1 MQAQRHAPAR
11 AHRVWSLLVD
21 RGVRFVLLAVALI
34 AWAALHDARAA
45 DDFLE
50 PEKAFQFSA
59 SAADAKS
66 VEVDFTIAP
75 GYYLYREQFKF
86 AASGA
91 KLGTPAIPPGKVK
104 FDETFQKNVETYR
117 DHIRIVVPV
126 EEAGAEFRL
135 VVTSQGCADA
145 GLCYPPMQSAATIGL
160 AGFGGTGTARVET
173 PGKDGGATSSAALS
187 TASATT
193 TAQEATGVE
202 AVLRGG
208 AFWPI
213 VGAFFI
219 AGLLLSLTPCVL
231 PMLPIISSIIVGDG
245 AGSGRAA
252 FTPQPAGAPRPGVS
266 MRAGVGGVSRR
277 RGFALAASY
286 SFGMA
291 VVYTA
296 FGVAAGLAGEGLAAA
311 LQNPW
316 VLGTFA
322 LGLVALSLSMFGVYN
337 LQLPSSI
344 AGRFNAAAHKLPAGR
359 VAGVCAMG
367 GVSAL
372 IVSPCV
378 AAPLAG
384 ALLYLSQ
391 TRDVWLGGTALFSLA
406 TGMSVPLLLV
416 GASAGALLPRA
427 GAWMDEVKAAFGI
440 LLLGVALW
448 TVQPILPGP
457 LALGLWGLLAIG
469 TATMLFLRA
478 RTAGATAARSAKAP
492 GTAAAASH
500 PFAWRQIL
508 AALLAL
514 VGVIQVVG
522 AAAGATDP
530 LRPLER
536 FTARG
541 EGSGA
546 ALTFKT
552 VRSVDELD
560 AALRTAG
567 RPVMLDF
574 YADWCVSCK
583 EMERFTFSD
592 PAVQKRLAGALL
604 LKADVTANND
614 QDRALLKRFN
624 LFGPPGTIFF
634 DAAGQEV
641 RAARLIGYQNSK
653 DFLSTLR
660 NAGL

>member
-1 MQAQRHAPAR
+1 MQAQRHAPAH
-11 AHRVWSLLVD
+11 AHRVWSLLAD
-21 RGVRFVLLAVALI
+21 RGVRLLLVAFALI
-34 AWAALHDARAA
+34 AWAALHEARAA

-66 VEVDFTIAP
+66 VAVDFTIAP

-91 KLGTPAIPPGKVK
+91 TLGMPAIPPGKVK

-126 EEAGAEFRL
+126 SEAGAEFRL

-145 GLCYPPMQSAATIGL
+145 GLCYPPMQSAAAIGL
-160 AGFGGTGTARVET
+160 AGFGGAGTARVEA
-173 PGKDGGATSSAALS
+173 PGKDGGGTSTAASTSLS
-187 TASATT
+187 TAAATST
-193 TAQEATGVE
+193 VQEATGVE

-213 VGAFFI
+213 VGAFFV

-245 AGSGRAA
+245 GRSGPAA
-252 FTPQPAGAPRPGVS
+252 FAPQPAGAPRPGTS
-266 MRAGVGGVSRR
+266 AGSDAGGVSRR

-316 VLGTFA
+316 ILGAFA
-322 LGLVALSLSMFGVYN
+322 LGLVVLSLSMFGVYN

-344 AGRFNAAAHKLPAGR
+344 AERFSAAADKLPAGR
-359 VAGVCAMG
+359 VASVAAMG

-448 TVQPILPGP
+448 TVQPILPGS
-457 LALGLWGLLAIG
+457 LALSLWGLIALG

-478 RTAGATAARSAKAP
+478 RRSASQA
-492 GTAAAASH
+492 
-500 PFAWRQIL
+500 FAWRQTL
-508 AALLAL
+508 AVLLAL

-522 AAAGATDP
+522 AASGATDP

-536 FTARG
+536 FTSRG
-541 EGSGA
+541 EAAGA

-592 PAVQKRLAGALL
+592 PAVQKQLAGTLL
-604 LKADVTANND
+604 LKADVTVNNN
-614 QDRALLKRFN
+614 QDRALLKRFR

-634 DAAGQEV
+634 DASGQEV
-641 RAARLIGYQNSK
+641 RAARLIGYQNSTA
-653 DFLSTLR
+653 FLATLR

>member
-1 MQAQRHAPAR
+1 M
-11 AHRVWSLLVD
+11 LVA
-21 RGVRFVLLAVALI
+21 FALI
-34 AWAALHDARAA
+34 AWAALNDARAA

-66 VEVDFTIAP
+66 VAVDFTIAP

-86 AASGA
+86 ASSGA

-104 FDETFQKNVETYR
+104 FDETFQKNVESYR

-145 GLCYPPMQSAATIGL
+145 GLCYPPMQSAAAIGL
-160 AGFGGTGTARVET
+160 AGFGGAGTARVEA
-173 PGKDGGATSSAALS
+173 PGKDGGATASASTSLS
-187 TASATT
+187 TAPATT
-193 TAQEATGVE
+193 SAQDATGVE

-245 AGSGRAA
+245 GRSSSSA
-252 FTPQPAGAPRPGVS
+252 FTPQPAGAPRPGMS
-266 MRAGVGGVSRR
+266 AHAAAGGVSRR

-291 VVYTA
+291 IVYTA

-316 VLGTFA
+316 VLGAFA
-322 LGLVALSLSMFGVYN
+322 LGLVTLSLSMFGVYN

-344 AGRFNAAAHKLPAGR
+344 AGRFSAAADKLPAGR

-457 LALGLWGLLAIG
+457 LALGLWGLLALG
-469 TATMLFLRA
+469 TATKLFMRA
-478 RTAGATAARSAKAP
+478 RATASQ
-492 GTAAAASH
+492 
-500 PFAWRQIL
+500 PFAWRQTL
-508 AALLAL
+508 AALLSL
-514 VGVIQVVG
+514 VGVIQLVG
-522 AAAGATDP
+522 AASGASDP

-536 FTARG
+536 FTSRG
-541 EGSGA
+541 QAAGA
-546 ALTFKT
+546 ALTFRT

-567 RPVMLDF
+567 RPVLLDF

-592 PAVQKRLAGALL
+592 PAVQKQLAGVLL

-614 QDRALLKRFN
+614 QDRALLKRFS

-634 DAAGQEV
+634 DASGQEV
-641 RAARLIGYQNSK
+641 RAARLIGYQNSSA
-653 DFLSTLR
+653 FLSTLR

>member
-1 MQAQRHAPAR
+1 MQAPRHAH
-11 AHRVWSLLVD
+11 AHRVWSLLAD
-21 RGVRFVLLAVALI
+21 RGVRLLLVAFALI
-34 AWAALHDARAA
+34 AWAVLHEARAA
-45 DDFLE
+45 EDEFLE
-50 PEKAFQFSA
+50 PEKAFQFSTRA
-59 SAADAKS
+59 VDAKS
-66 VEVDFTIAP
+66 VEVDFKVAP

-86 AASGA
+86 AATGA

-117 DHIRIVVPV
+117 DHIVIVVPV

-135 VVTSQGCADA
+135 LVTSQGCADA
-145 GLCYPPMQSAATIGL
+145 GLCYPPMQSAAAVSLT
-160 AGFGGTGTARVET
+160 GFGGGGSARVE
-173 PGKDGGATSSAALS
+173 PPNNGKDATTASSAA
-187 TASATT
+187 TAGAS
-193 TAQEATGVE
+193 AQEATGVE
-202 AVLRGG
+202 AVLRSGS
-208 AFWPI
+208 FWPI

-245 AGSGRAA
+245 GGARRAPL
-252 FTPQPAGAPRPGVS
+252 TPQPAGAPRP
-266 MRAGVGGVSRR
+266 AVGAVSRT

-316 VLGTFA
+316 VLGAFA

-344 AGRFNAAAHKLPAGR
+344 AGRFTSAAHKLPAGR
-359 VAGVCAMG
+359 VASVAAMG

-406 TGMSVPLLLV
+406 AGMSVPLLLV

-448 TVQPILPGP
+448 TVQPILPGSAA
-457 LALGLWGLLAIG
+457 LALWGVLALG
-469 TATMLFLRA
+469 TATMLFTRA
-478 RTAGATAARSAKAP
+478 RAIGATR
-492 GTAAAASH
+492 AASSASVA
-500 PFAWRQIL
+500 PRFAWRQTL

-514 VGVIQVVG
+514 VGVLQVVG
-522 AAAGATDP
+522 AASGASDP

-536 FTARG
+536 LTSRG
-541 EGSGA
+541 DA
-546 ALTFKT
+546 VATLPVFKV
-552 VRSVDELD
+552 VRSVGELD

-567 RPVMLDF
+567 RPAMLDF

-592 PAVQKRLAGALL
+592 PAVQKKLAGALL

-614 QDRALLKRFN
+614 QDRELLKRFR

-634 DAAGQEV
+634 DARGQEV
-641 RAARLIGYQNSK
+641 RSARLVGYQNSSG
-653 DFLSTLR
+653 FLETLR
-660 NAGL
+660 TAGL

>member
-11 AHRVWSLLVD
+11 AHRVWSLLAD
-21 RGVRFVLLAVALI
+21 RGVRLVLVAFALI
-34 AWAALHDARAA
+34 AWAALNGARAA

-66 VEVDFTIAP
+66 VAVDFTIAP

-86 AASGA
+86 ASSGA

-104 FDETFQKNVETYR
+104 FDETFQKNVESYR

-145 GLCYPPMQSAATIGL
+145 GLCYPPMQSAAAIGL
-160 AGFGGTGTARVET
+160 AGFGGAGTARVEA
-173 PGKDGGATSSAALS
+173 PGKDGGATSTASTSLS
-187 TASATT
+187 TAPATT
-193 TAQEATGVE
+193 SAQDATGVE

-245 AGSGRAA
+245 GRSSSSA
-252 FTPQPAGAPRPGVS
+252 FTPQPAGAPRPGMS
-266 MRAGVGGVSRR
+266 AHAAAGGVSRR

-291 VVYTA
+291 IVYTA

-316 VLGTFA
+316 VLGAFA
-322 LGLVALSLSMFGVYN
+322 LGLVTLSLSMFGVYN

-344 AGRFNAAAHKLPAGR
+344 AGRFSAAADKLPAGR

-457 LALGLWGLLAIG
+457 LALGLWGLLALG
-469 TATMLFLRA
+469 TATKLFMRA
-478 RTAGATAARSAKAP
+478 RATASQP
-492 GTAAAASH
+492 L
-500 PFAWRQIL
+500 AWRQTL

-514 VGVIQVVG
+514 VGVIQLVG
-522 AAAGATDP
+522 AASGASDP
-530 LRPLER
+530 LRPLVR
-536 FTARG
+536 FTSRG
-541 EGSGA
+541 QATGA
-546 ALTFKT
+546 ALTFRT

-567 RPVMLDF
+567 RPVLLDF

-592 PAVQKRLAGALL
+592 PAVQKQLAGVLL

-614 QDRALLKRFN
+614 QDRALLKRFR

-634 DAAGQEV
+634 DASGQEV
-641 RAARLIGYQNSK
+641 RAARLIGYQNSTA
-653 DFLSTLR
+653 FLSTLR

>member
-11 AHRVWSLLVD
+11 AHRVWSLLAD
-21 RGVRFVLLAVALI
+21 RGVRLVLVAFALI
-34 AWAALHDARAA
+34 AWAALNDARAA

-66 VEVDFTIAP
+66 VAVDFTIAP

-86 AASGA
+86 ASSGA

-104 FDETFQKNVETYR
+104 FDETFQKNVESYR

-145 GLCYPPMQSAATIGL
+145 GLCYPPMQSAAAIGL
-160 AGFGGTGTARVET
+160 AGFGGAGTARVEA
-173 PGKDGGATSSAALS
+173 PGKDGGATSTASTSLS
-187 TASATT
+187 TAPATT
-193 TAQEATGVE
+193 SAQDATGVE

-245 AGSGRAA
+245 GRSSSSA
-252 FTPQPAGAPRPGVS
+252 FTPQPAGAPRPGMS
-266 MRAGVGGVSRR
+266 AHAAAGGVSRR

-291 VVYTA
+291 IVYTA

-316 VLGTFA
+316 VLGAFA
-322 LGLVALSLSMFGVYN
+322 LGLVTLSLSMFGVYN

-344 AGRFNAAAHKLPAGR
+344 AGRFSAAADKLPAGR

-457 LALGLWGLLAIG
+457 LALGLWGLLALG
-469 TATMLFLRA
+469 TATKLFMRA
-478 RTAGATAARSAKAP
+478 RATASQ
-492 GTAAAASH
+492 
-500 PFAWRQIL
+500 PFAWRQTL

-514 VGVIQVVG
+514 VGVIQLVG
-522 AAAGATDP
+522 AASGASDP
-530 LRPLER
+530 LRPLVR
-536 FTARG
+536 FTSRG
-541 EGSGA
+541 QATGA
-546 ALTFKT
+546 ALTFRT

-567 RPVMLDF
+567 RPVLLDF

-592 PAVQKRLAGALL
+592 PAVQKQLAGVLL

-614 QDRALLKRFN
+614 QDRALLKRFR

-634 DAAGQEV
+634 DASGQEV
-641 RAARLIGYQNSK
+641 RAARLIGYQNSTA
-653 DFLSTLR
+653 FLSTLR

>member
-11 AHRVWSLLVD
+11 AHRVWSLLAD
-21 RGVRFVLLAVALI
+21 RGVRLVLVAFALI
-34 AWAALHDARAA
+34 AWAALNDARAA

-66 VEVDFTIAP
+66 VAVDFTIAP

-86 AASGA
+86 ASSGA

-104 FDETFQKNVETYR
+104 FDETFQKNVESYR

-145 GLCYPPMQSAATIGL
+145 GLCYPPMQSAAAIGL
-160 AGFGGTGTARVET
+160 AGFGGAGTARVEA
-173 PGKDGGATSSAALS
+173 PGKDGGATSTASTSLS
-187 TASATT
+187 TAPATT
-193 TAQEATGVE
+193 SAQDATGVE

-245 AGSGRAA
+245 GRSSSSA
-252 FTPQPAGAPRPGVS
+252 FTPQPAGAPRPGMS
-266 MRAGVGGVSRR
+266 AHAAAGGVSRR

-291 VVYTA
+291 IVYTA

-316 VLGTFA
+316 VLGAFA
-322 LGLVALSLSMFGVYN
+322 LGLVTLSLSMFGVYN

-344 AGRFNAAAHKLPAGR
+344 AGRFSAAADKLPAGR

-457 LALGLWGLLAIG
+457 LALGLWGLLALG
-469 TATMLFLRA
+469 TATKLFMRA
-478 RTAGATAARSAKAP
+478 RATASQP
-492 GTAAAASH
+492 L
-500 PFAWRQIL
+500 AWRQTL

-514 VGVIQVVG
+514 VGVIQLVG
-522 AAAGATDP
+522 AASGASDP
-530 LRPLER
+530 LRPLVR
-536 FTARG
+536 FTSRG
-541 EGSGA
+541 QATGA
-546 ALTFKT
+546 ALTFRT

-567 RPVMLDF
+567 RPVLLDF

-592 PAVQKRLAGALL
+592 PAVQKQLAGVLL

-614 QDRALLKRFN
+614 QDRALLKRFR

-634 DAAGQEV
+634 DASGQEV
-641 RAARLIGYQNSK
+641 RAARLIGYQNSTA
-653 DFLSTLR
+653 FLSTLR

>member
-1 MQAQRHAPAR
+1 M
-11 AHRVWSLLVD
+11 LVA
-21 RGVRFVLLAVALI
+21 FALI
-34 AWAALHDARAA
+34 AWAALNDARAA

-59 SAADAKS
+59 TAADAKS
-66 VEVDFTIAP
+66 VAVDFTIAP

-145 GLCYPPMQSAATIGL
+145 GLCYPPMQSAAAIGL
-160 AGFGGTGTARVET
+160 AGFGGAGTARVEA
-173 PGKDGGATSSAALS
+173 PGKDGGAMSTASTSLS
-187 TASATT
+187 TAPATT
-193 TAQEATGVE
+193 SAQEATGVE
-202 AVLRGG
+202 VVLRGG

-231 PMLPIISSIIVGDG
+231 PMLPIISSIVVGDG
-245 AGSGRAA
+245 GRSSSSA
-252 FTPQPAGAPRPGVS
+252 FTPRPAGAPRPGVS
-266 MRAGVGGVSRR
+266 AHVDAGGVSRR

-291 VVYTA
+291 IVYTA

-316 VLGTFA
+316 VLGAFA
-322 LGLVALSLSMFGVYN
+322 LGLVALSLSMFGVYT

-344 AGRFNAAAHKLPAGR
+344 AGRFSAAADKLPAGR

-457 LALGLWGLLAIG
+457 LALGLWGLLALG
-469 TATMLFLRA
+469 TATMLFMHARA
-478 RTAGATAARSAKAP
+478 ATAM
-492 GTAAAASH
+492 AAANMTSASADASH
-500 PFAWRQIL
+500 PLAWRQTL

-522 AAAGATDP
+522 AASGASDP

-536 FTARG
+536 FTSRG
-541 EGSGA
+541 EAAGA
-546 ALTFKT
+546 ALTFRT

-567 RPVMLDF
+567 RPVLLDF

-592 PAVQKRLAGALL
+592 PAVQKQLAGALL

-614 QDRALLKRFN
+614 QDRALLKRFR

-634 DAAGQEV
+634 DASGQEV
-641 RAARLIGYQNSK
+641 RAARLIGYQNSTA
-653 DFLSTLR
+653 FLSTLR

>member
-11 AHRVWSLLVD
+11 AHRVWSLLAD
-21 RGVRFVLLAVALI
+21 RGFRLVLVAFALI
-34 AWAALHDARAA
+34 AWAALSDARAA

-59 SAADAKS
+59 TAADAKS
-66 VEVDFTIAP
+66 VAVDFTIAP

-145 GLCYPPMQSAATIGL
+145 GLCYPPMQSAAAIGL
-160 AGFGGTGTARVET
+160 AGFGGAGTARVEA
-173 PGKDGGATSSAALS
+173 PGKDGGATSTASTSLS
-187 TASATT
+187 TAPATT
-193 TAQEATGVE
+193 SAQDATGVE

-245 AGSGRAA
+245 GRSSSSA
-252 FTPQPAGAPRPGVS
+252 FTPQPAGAPRPGMS
-266 MRAGVGGVSRR
+266 THAAAGGVSRR

-291 VVYTA
+291 IVYTA

-316 VLGTFA
+316 VLGAFA

-344 AGRFNAAAHKLPAGR
+344 TGRFSAAADKLPAGR

-457 LALGLWGLLAIG
+457 VALGLWGLLALG
-469 TATMLFLRA
+469 TATKLFMQA
-478 RTAGATAARSAKAP
+478 R
-492 GTAAAASH
+492 AAASQ
-500 PFAWRQIL
+500 PFAWRQTL

-514 VGVIQVVG
+514 VGVIQLVG
-522 AAAGATDP
+522 AASGASDP

-536 FTARG
+536 FTSRG
-541 EGSGA
+541 EAAGA
-546 ALTFKT
+546 ALTFRT

-567 RPVMLDF
+567 RPVLLDF

-592 PAVQKRLAGALL
+592 PAVQKQLAGALL

-614 QDRALLKRFN
+614 QDRALLKRFR

-634 DAAGQEV
+634 DASGQEV
-641 RAARLIGYQNSK
+641 RAARLIGYQNSTA
-653 DFLSTLR
+653 FLATLR